1 LLDVP
6 LVHICGVHF
15 HFVFPIRL
23 LNCSYDLSNG
33 SLRYSKDIFCIFTIL
48 FLYAIDAI
56 HKRRTT
62 MKPKLIH
69 FSEEHAAVIKAA
81 ANSLGMTFTA
91 FVRMAAI
98 KEAEQS

>member
-1 LLDVP
+1 
-6 LVHICGVHF
+6 
-15 HFVFPIRL
+15 
-23 LNCSYDLSNG
+23 
-33 SLRYSKDIFCIFTIL
+33 
-48 FLYAIDAI
+48 
-56 HKRRTT
+56 

-69 FSEEHAAVIKAA
+69 FSEEHAATIKAA

>member
-1 LLDVP
+1 MTFLTALCDIVKIYFAALLYYFNT
-6 LVHICGVHF
+6 LSRLYTKGV
-15 HFVFPIRL
+15 
-23 LNCSYDLSNG
+23 SD
-33 SLRYSKDIFCIFTIL
+33 
-48 FLYAIDAI
+48 
-56 HKRRTT
+56 

>member
-1 LLDVP
+1 
-6 LVHICGVHF
+6 
-15 HFVFPIRL
+15 
-23 LNCSYDLSNG
+23 
-33 SLRYSKDIFCIFTIL
+33 
-48 FLYAIDAI
+48 
-56 HKRRTT
+56 

-69 FSEEHAAVIKAA
+69 FSEEHEAVIKAA